1 METPHLDELI
11 KEHEEYI
18 EILTKIKRKNKK
30 WKNIDLTEDK
40 KELEEYKRIKEKIVN
55 L

>member
-11 KEHEEYI
+11 KDLEEHI
-18 EILTKIKRKNKK
+18 EILSKIKQKNKK
-30 WKNIDLTEDK
+30 SKKIDLTEDK
-40 KELEEYKRIKEKIVN
+40 KELEEYKQIKEKIVN

>member
-1 METPHLDELI
+1 METPYLDELI
-11 KEHEEYI
+11 KDFEEHV
-18 EILTKIKRKNKK
+18 EILSKIKQKNKK